1 MKIDEK
7 VLDIIAIDI
16 NQRYE
21 ENETN
26 PPDNINEYINIATR
40 LEGRLDIID
49 FLKGILRDDKDMIEY
64 LNSIMR
70 WILWQ
75 KMKTSKC

>member
-7 VLDIIAIDI
+7 VLDAIAMDI
-16 NQRYE
+16 NQKYE

-26 PPDNINEYINIATR
+26 PPDDINEYINISTR

-49 FLKGILRDDKDMIEY
+49 FLKGILRDDEDTIEY
-64 LNSIMR
+64 LNSIM
-70 WILWQ
+70 
-75 KMKTSKC
+75 K